1 MKLHHLN
8 PQPVRP
14 KKVVVVGAGGFI
26 GGSVARDLMND
37 GVNTVP
43 ISRREI
49 DFLDNSAAVKFQSVV
64 QGADALVVALAE
76 APCKDSS
83 VLVRN
88 IQMLD
93 PIASVI
99 GEMANLHVV
108 YISSDAVY
116 ADSSSV
122 LHEDSCC
129 TPTTIHGVMHLAR
142 EIMLG
147 LAVKSPLAIV
157 RPTMVFGDDDSHNGY
172 GPNRFK
178 REAVNNETIRLF
190 GEGEELRD
198 HVWVNDVTAIIA
210 GILYKRSAG
219 VVNAVT
225 GEVNSFR
232 EIASMIVN
240 NLHSASTIE
249 ASERTVPMPHN
260 GYRAFDNSL
269 LREAFPEITLTTL
282 SDVYS

>member
-26 GGSVARDLMND
+26 GGSVARALMND

-49 DFLDNSAAVKFQSVV
+49 DFLDNSAAAKFQSVV

-93 PIASVI
+93 PIVRVI
-99 GEMANLHVV
+99 GKMDNLHVV
-108 YISSDAVY
+108 YVSSDAVY

-122 LHEDSCC
+122 LREDSCC

-147 LAVKSPLAIV
+147 LAVNSPLAIV
-157 RPTMVFGDDDSHNGY
+157 RPTMVFGDDDRHNGY

-178 REAVNNETIRLF
+178 REAVSNEIIRLF
-190 GEGEELRD
+190 GKGEELRD
-198 HVWVNDVTAIIA
+198 HIWVNDVTAIIT
-210 GILYKRSAG
+210 GILYRRSVG

-240 NLHSASTIE
+240 NLNSSSTIE
-249 ASERTVPMPHN
+249 ASERTAPMPHN
-260 GYRAFDNSL
+260 GYRAFDNAL

>member
-8 PQPVRP
+8 PQPARP

-26 GGSVARDLMND
+26 GGSVARALMND

-49 DFLDNSAAVKFQSVV
+49 DFLETSSAVKFQSVV
-64 QGADALVVALAE
+64 KGADALVVALAE
-76 APCKDSS
+76 APCKNSS
-83 VLVRN
+83 VLVCN

-93 PIASVI
+93 PIAAVI
-99 GEMANLHVV
+99 GEMDNLHVV

-122 LHEDSCC
+122 LSEDSCC

-157 RPTMVFGDDDSHNGY
+157 RPTMVFGDDDRHNGY

-178 REAVNNETIRLF
+178 REAVSNETIRLF

-198 HVWVNDVTAIIA
+198 HIWVNDVTAIIT

-249 ASERTVPMPHN
+249 ASERTVPIPHN

-282 SDVYS
+282 RDVYS

>member
-1 MKLHHLN
+1 MKLRHLN
-8 PQPVRP
+8 PHPTKP

-26 GGSVARDLMND
+26 GRCVSQALMSD
-37 GVNTVP
+37 EVDMVP

-49 DFLDNSAAVKFQSVV
+49 DFLDKTAANKFMHVV
-64 QGADALVVALAE
+64 QDADALVIALAE

-93 PIASVI
+93 PIVNVI
-99 GEMANLHVV
+99 SEMSNLHVV

-116 ADSSSV
+116 ADSSSK

-129 TPTTIHGVMHLAR
+129 SPTTIHGIMHLTR
-142 EIMLG
+142 EVMLG
-147 LAVKSPLAIV
+147 LVVNSPLTIV
-157 RPTMVFGDDDSHNGY
+157 RPTMVYGDDDRHNSY

-178 REAVNNETIRLF
+178 RNAENNETIRLF

-198 HVWVNDVTAIIA
+198 HISINDVTTIITR
-210 GILYKRSAG
+210 ILYKKSVG
-219 VVNAVT
+219 TVNAVT
-225 GEVNSFR
+225 GKVFSFR
-232 EIASMIVN
+232 DIASMIVTSLGSSSSIN
-240 NLHSASTIE
+240 FSG
-249 ASERTVPMPHN
+249 RTAPMPHN

-269 LREAFPEITLTTL
+269 LKDSFPEINLSTLE
-282 SDVYS
+282 DIYS

>member
-8 PQPVRP
+8 PQPARP

-26 GGSVARDLMND
+26 GGSVARALMND

-49 DFLDNSAAVKFQSVV
+49 DFLETSSAVKFQSVV
-64 QGADALVVALAE
+64 KGADALVVALAE
-76 APCKDSS
+76 APCKNSS
-83 VLVRN
+83 VLVCN

-93 PIASVI
+93 PIAAVI
-99 GEMANLHVV
+99 GEMDNLHVV

-122 LHEDSCC
+122 LSEDSCC

-157 RPTMVFGDDDSHNGY
+157 RPTMVFGDDDPHNGY

-178 REAVNNETIRLF
+178 REAVSNKTIRLF

-198 HVWVNDVTAIIA
+198 HIWVNDVTAIIT

-249 ASERTVPMPHN
+249 ASERTAPMPHN

-269 LREAFPEITLTTL
+269 LREAFPEITLATL

>member
-1 MKLHHLN
+1 MRLHHLN
-8 PQPVRP
+8 PRPVRP

-26 GGSVARDLMND
+26 GGSVARALMDD

-43 ISRREI
+43 VSRREI
-49 DFLDNSAAVKFQSVV
+49 DFLDNSAALKFQSVV
-64 QGADALVVALAE
+64 KGADALVVALAE

-93 PIASVI
+93 PIVHAL
-99 GEMANLHVV
+99 GDMDNLHVV
-108 YISSDAVY
+108 YVSSDAVY

-122 LHEDSCC
+122 LREDSCC
-129 TPTTIHGVMHLAR
+129 APTTIHGVMHLAR
-142 EIMLG
+142 EIVLG
-147 LAVKSPLAIV
+147 QAVNSPLAIV
-157 RPTMVFGDDDSHNGY
+157 RPTLVFGDDDPHNGY

-178 REAVNNETIRLF
+178 RQAESNEIIRLF
-190 GEGEELRD
+190 GAGEELRD
-198 HVWVNDVTAIIA
+198 HIWVNDVTAIIT
-210 GILYKRSAG
+210 GILYKKSVG

-232 EIASMIVN
+232 EIASMIVD
-240 NLHSASTIE
+240 NLNSASIIE
-249 ASERTVPMPHN
+249 ASERTEPMPHN

-269 LREAFPEITLTTL
+269 LREEFPEITVTTL
-282 SDVYS
+282 RDTYS